1 MVHIL
6 HELRIRL
13 DLSFSHSCLPF
24 ALFRV
29 VEYTSW
35 VSFSHRFL
43 LGGLNVVVVGVD
55 GEVGCGYITASV
67 WQDSGLVLLSSCVDW
82 ANRMSS
88 LLLLSLKSEA
98 ALEVLVL
105 KSAAT
110 RRVRNS
116 IQLDWLATGGTLHFF
131 SEPSTE
137 AHQMEH
143 MTAAELLSRLDVA
156 KANAALVGG
165 GALLGGGVH
174 VLQLP

>member
-1 MVHIL
+1 
-6 HELRIRL
+6 
-13 DLSFSHSCLPF
+13 
-24 ALFRV
+24 
-29 VEYTSW
+29 
-35 VSFSHRFL
+35 
-43 LGGLNVVVVGVD
+43 
-55 GEVGCGYITASV
+55 
-67 WQDSGLVLLSSCVDW
+67 
-82 ANRMSS
+82 MSS